1 MVQDIFYGLFVFLT
15 LGTALYVTLG
25 QNLIRAAFALFFTLT
40 GVAGLYVLLGGDFIS
55 MIQLMVY
62 AGGVAV
68 LLTFGAMLT
77 HDVEDP
83 NDSNP
88 LFNGFLAFV
97 SGISFFSLIYYVLV
111 ETKWPEK
118 SATFIEPTT
127 GTIGKLLLT
136 DYLLPFE
143 VISFLLLIAMVGAV
157 FFVEKGDRT

>member
-1 MVQDIFYGLFVFLT
+1 MVQSIFYGLFVLLT
-15 LGTALYVTLG
+15 LGTALYVALG
-25 QNLIRAAFALFFTLT
+25 QNLIRAAFALFFSLT
-40 GVAGLYVLLGGDFIS
+40 GIAGLYVLLGGDFIA

-62 AGGVAV
+62 AGGIAV

-88 LFNGFLAFV
+88 LFNGFLSFV
-97 SGISFFSLIYYVLV
+97 SGIGFFSLIFYVLT
-111 ETKWPEK
+111 ETTWPQK
-118 SATFIEPTT
+118 STQFIEPTT
-127 GTIGKLLLT
+127 NTIGKLLLT

-157 FFVEKGDRT
+157 YFVEKGDRT